1 MVLISKDHFQRI
13 EETIIVEFG
22 SVGHEVS
29 VLVLGFRDGT
39 IDPLSQSGKAKIPV
53 ESTVSQSESSSGFSS
68 DQKQSIEQFME
79 NLKGILREK
88 KKSVSINLI
97 SAPKIVGE
105 NEKKYGI
112 EAEAQGLDMK
122 QSPFVDTSM
131 GHDEETNLEPDSAE
145 VATVSSRDS
154 DIPMPRA
161 CVDVRDMGLLQN
173 LLATDSI
180 PVMEKSSWVEEVDKR
195 MNAHYSKGDPD

>member
-68 DQKQSIEQFME
+68 DQKQI
-79 NLKGILREK
+79 
-88 KKSVSINLI
+88 SINLI